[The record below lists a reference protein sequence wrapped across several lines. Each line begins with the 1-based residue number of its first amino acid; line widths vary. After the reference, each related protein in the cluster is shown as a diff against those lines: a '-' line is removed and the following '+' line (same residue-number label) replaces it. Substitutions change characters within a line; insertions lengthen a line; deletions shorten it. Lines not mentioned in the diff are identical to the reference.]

1 MMGTRL
7 QTLVQAAPTPT
18 LAPARPGVLQR
29 KCACGGFSEIAGGCS
44 ECGKEREGLRLQRA
58 TRGSE
63 LGTHNSGSVPP
74 IVHKVLRSPGQPL
87 DGATRAFF
95 EPRFGHDFSRV
106 RVHADPQAS
115 ESARAVNALA
125 YTVGTDIVF
134 GAGAQP
140 WGTTSGN
147 RLLAHELT
155 HVVQQRGGQGGSLAL
170 EPGISA
176 EREAETVGGNVGET
190 WFPRVP
196 LRISRYPTGLY
207 RQQAAPAAAPS
218 GMSRTDFDATM
229 KKRFGVTR
237 IVTGTMQ
244 QQASSLTPRGGAPPG
259 GVVLPNWQQWD
270 PGSASQVYSSI
281 IEAFED
287 FAASV
292 GGLPGV
298 REIIFF
304 NVDYEVNQAGI
315 GIPKPTVGASFGGG
329 EMVVYRALTTMNK
342 ALPISRSNVQ
352 GSYPSVGVGV
362 VGPGSTP
369 GAPSPLP
376 SRVESAKRVVS
387 HELGHGLA
395 EVAMA
400 VDPTTFAKYQ
410 REVGWTPGF
419 PTQLFDI
426 GVPAVATALAAG
438 TAPPAAHEITE
449 NNWNSPQWI
458 EQPLSSY
465 MVSGGPGEDFSE
477 AIMTFVHAPNLL
489 LSRSPARF
497 KFINNGK
504 DTWLPRLLK
513 LPQIGD
519 FPEPKPGDAR
529 AA

>member
-1 MMGTRL
+1 
-7 QTLVQAAPTPT
+7 VD
-18 LAPARPGVLQR
+18 
-29 KCACGGFSEIAGGCS
+29 
-44 ECGKEREGLRLQRA
+44 
-58 TRGSE
+58 
-63 LGTHNSGSVPP
+63 
-74 IVHKVLRSPGQPL
+74 KVLHSPGQPL
-87 DGATRAFF
+87 DGAIRAFF

-106 RVHADPQAS
+106 RVHADAQAS
-115 ESARAVNALA
+115 ESARSINALA

-134 GAGAQP
+134 GAGEQP
-140 WGTTSGN
+140 WGKIRGN

-170 EPGISA
+170 EPRIAA
-176 EREAETVGGNVGET
+176 EREAETVGENISET
-190 WFPRVP
+190 PFTHVP

-218 GMSRTDFDATM
+218 GLSRTDFDETM

-237 IVTGTMQ
+237 IMTGTMQ
-244 QQASSLTPRGGAPPG
+244 QQMSNLTPPGGAPPG

-270 PGSASQVYSSI
+270 PGSASQSYSSI

-315 GIPKPTVGASFGGG
+315 GIPKPTVGASFGAG

-352 GSYPSVGVGV
+352 GKYPSVVFGVA
-362 VGPGSTP
+362 GPGSTP

-376 SRVESAKRVVS
+376 SRAESAKRVVA

-395 EVAMA
+395 EEAMA
-400 VDPTTFAKYQ
+400 IDPTTFARYQ
-410 REVGWTPGF
+410 SEVGWTPGF

-438 TAPPAAHEITE
+438 TMPPAAYEITE
-449 NNWNSPQWI
+449 NNWNSPKWV
-458 EQPLSSY
+458 EQPLSGY
-465 MVSGGPGEDFSE
+465 MVAGGPGEDFPE
-477 AIMTFVHAPNLL
+477 AVMAYVHAPNLL
-489 LSRSPARF
+489 LSRSPRRF
-497 KFINNGK
+497 KFINAGK
-504 DTWLPRLLK
+504 ETWLPKLLK